1 MFQNLF
7 SLLCTAE
14 SEVHY
19 FFPIASD
26 MFTMQTS
33 YKTTPFSTIEE
44 WIPMAI
50 LIILSVLADIYLH
63 DWMASFGLGWVIPVV
78 SGVSGALGVTSVV
91 TTMVDVSLFRLY
103 LGRYSSIRPSSMPS
117 INLKEKK
124 KKRASQPGR
133 KYKFK

>member
-1 MFQNLF
+1 
-7 SLLCTAE
+7 
-14 SEVHY
+14 
-19 FFPIASD
+19 